1 MKIGVDIGGTQVKIG
16 FVNNLDIIYKY
27 AIDTNKETLFS
38 DIAESIKSELKKLN
52 LEESDI
58 EGIGFG
64 LPGNVIDGYINF
76 LPNVGIKNYDIYET
90 MMKYFP
96 GIKLA
101 SGNDATVAALG
112 ESMVNHLD
120 NAVFVTL
127 GTGVGG
133 GIVINGEVIYG
144 VHGASGEFGHMRI
157 DEKHLYHCTCGRD
170 GCLETIASA
179 TGIVRLANEY
189 LLQYPDSVLNKMPKF
204 SCKDVIDGAK
214 EQDSLCLKVFNEA
227 CDALGKVLAGV
238 AVVVDPDCFIIGG
251 GVSKAGKFLLDGINE
266 AYKKY
271 AHYAVRDI
279 SFKLATLG
287 NDAGILGAALLL

>member
-27 AIDTNKETLFS
+27 AINTNKETLFS

-189 LLQYPDSVLNKMPKF
+189 LSQYPDSVLNKMPKF

-227 CDALGKVLAGV
+227 CDALGKALAGV

-251 GVSKAGKFLLDGINE
+251 GVSKAGEFLLDGINE